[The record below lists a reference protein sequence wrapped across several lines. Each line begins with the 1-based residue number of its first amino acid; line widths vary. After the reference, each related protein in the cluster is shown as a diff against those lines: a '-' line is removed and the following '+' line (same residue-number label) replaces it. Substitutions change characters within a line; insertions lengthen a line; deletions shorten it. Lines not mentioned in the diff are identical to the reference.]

1 MPATSPAQQRLF
13 SLALHNPSKLH
24 KKNKRL
30 KKLPHSTLHE
40 FAATKYA
47 AMKPKLRGTLAG
59 AAMGGW

>member
-1 MPATSPAQQRLF
+1 M
-13 SLALHNPSKLH
+13 ALHAPSKLH
-24 KKNKRL
+24 KKNKML
-30 KKLPHSTLHE
+30 GKLPHKTLHE